1 MYIMVQSVIRSVLP
15 TLLLPTQF
23 VAKSPPGVAF
33 VTLVM
38 DTVPVQGLVNA
49 PVTKGGLIA
58 LVVNNVI

>member
-1 MYIMVQSVIRSVLP
+1 V
-15 TLLLPTQF
+15 
-23 VAKSPPGVAF
+23 KSPPVVAF